1 MYLEWD
7 LKVGSVILVFLV
19 FGFLSIVFI
28 FGVFYKYWNSVVV
41 KVFICEYLLLIL
53 IMIVCMFLFF
63 LLYVGKVIDIVCKV

>member
-63 LLYVGKVIDIVCKV
+63 LLYIGKVIDIVCKV